1 MRETHTDTFVAMENV
16 IVCTRRERVGVGD
29 VGLYVE
35 NCKPSTLRS
44 VHNLIGLV
52 DSVRLHD
59 SECLCEGGHVEVNF
73 SGSKSCN
80 VPKVTK
86 SRKLSGIE

>member
-1 MRETHTDTFVAMENV
+1 MRETHTVTFVAMENV
-16 IVCTRRERVGVGD
+16 VVCTRRGRVGVGD

-59 SECLCEGGHVEVNF
+59 SECLCEGGHIAMCEKF
-73 SGSKSCN
+73 KAEKLQYSGQNQES
-80 VPKVTK
+80 
-86 SRKLSGIE
+86 